1 MNVMAIKHR
10 TTNPLQK
17 KAKKGFRGYP
27 VATVAYY
34 GPDNKTASKVS
45 VGIILVEGTEPTYME
60 RWVLEQGDVRTDL
73 TINKQIMEFIAKYP
87 IRSVVITD
95 RIIGCPHEE
104 GIDYPEG
111 DICPKCPYWA
121 HRDRWTGEIIH

>member
-60 RWVLEQGDVRTDL
+60 RWVLEQRDVRTDP
-73 TINKQIMEFIAKYP
+73 TINKQIMEFIAKHP
-87 IRSVVITD
+87 VRSVVITD